1 MLLVCQ
7 AQPRTR
13 CVGKNADAAALC
25 SRRSAGLHSSFRC
38 IRLQRNAWSASSR
51 TGRQSGESNPR
62 SRHHR
67 AGDGSYI
74 VHTQTKK
81 LRLLLVDDHAVVR
94 EGLRSLLGTDQRFEV
109 VGEAADGLT
118 AVSAAEHLNPDVVVM
133 DVSLPGLNGAQL
145 ARRLKETQPDVKTLA
160 LTVHEEGGYLRS
172 LMDAGASG
180 YVLKRSAAS
189 ELLRAIEVVGEGGT
203 YLDSSI
209 AGQLVSKLGQ
219 RRPAIAP
226 SSALSEREREVV
238 RYVAH
243 GYSNKEI
250 AAKLDV
256 SVKTVE
262 TYRYRATEK
271 LGLHSRADLV
281 RYAIDQG
288 WLAES

>member
-1 MLLVCQ
+1 M
-7 AQPRTR
+7 
-13 CVGKNADAAALC
+13 
-25 SRRSAGLHSSFRC
+25 
-38 IRLQRNAWSASSR
+38 
-51 TGRQSGESNPR
+51 
-62 SRHHR
+62 
-67 AGDGSYI
+67 
-74 VHTQTKK
+74 KK

-94 EGLRSLLGTDQRFEV
+94 EGLRSLLGNDQRFEV
-109 VGEAADGLT
+109 VGEAADGAA
-118 AVSAAEHLNPDVVVM
+118 AVSAAEALQPDVVIL

-145 ARRLKETQPDVKTLA
+145 ARHLKENLPQVKTVA

-189 ELLRAIEVVGEGGT
+189 ELLRALEIVGEGGT
-203 YLDSSI
+203 YLDTSI
-209 AGQLVSKLGQ
+209 AGQLATRLGQ
-219 RRPAIAP
+219 RRAVAAP

-238 RYVAH
+238 RHVAH

-250 AAKLDV
+250 AQKLDV

-271 LGLHSRADLV
+271 LGLRSRADLV

-288 WLAES
+288 WLADA

>member
-1 MLLVCQ
+1 M
-7 AQPRTR
+7 
-13 CVGKNADAAALC
+13 
-25 SRRSAGLHSSFRC
+25 
-38 IRLQRNAWSASSR
+38 
-51 TGRQSGESNPR
+51 NP
-62 SRHHR
+62 
-67 AGDGSYI
+67 
-74 VHTQTKK
+74 K

-94 EGLRSLLGTDQRFEV
+94 EGLRALLGSDSRFEV

-118 AVSAAEHLNPDVVVM
+118 ALSAVERLHPDIVIV
-133 DVSLPGLNGAQL
+133 DVSLPGMNGTQVT
-145 ARRLKETQPDVKTLA
+145 RKLKAMMPDVRLLA

-189 ELLRAIEVVGEGGT
+189 ELLRALEVVGEGGT

-209 AGQLVSKLGQ
+209 ASQLVGKLSRKSTQ
-219 RRPAIAP
+219 TSPA
-226 SSALSEREREVV
+226 ALSEREQEVV
-238 RYVAH
+238 KLVAH

-271 LGLHSRADLV
+271 LGLRSRADLV
-281 RYAIDQG
+281 RYALDQG
-288 WLAES
+288 WLQEAS

>member
-1 MLLVCQ
+1 VQ
-7 AQPRTR
+7 TA
-13 CVGKNADAAALC
+13 
-25 SRRSAGLHSSFRC
+25 
-38 IRLQRNAWSASSR
+38 
-51 TGRQSGESNPR
+51 
-62 SRHHR
+62 
-67 AGDGSYI
+67 
-74 VHTQTKK
+74 TKK

-94 EGLRSLLGTDQRFEV
+94 EGLRSLLGTDNRFEI

-118 AVSAAEHLNPDVVVM
+118 AVSVAESLQPDVVVM
-133 DVSLPGLNGAQL
+133 DVSMPGLNGAQL
-145 ARRLKETQPDVKTLA
+145 ARRLKESRPDVRTLA

-288 WLAES
+288 WLDES

>member
-1 MLLVCQ
+1 M
-7 AQPRTR
+7 
-13 CVGKNADAAALC
+13 
-25 SRRSAGLHSSFRC
+25 
-38 IRLQRNAWSASSR
+38 
-51 TGRQSGESNPR
+51 
-62 SRHHR
+62 
-67 AGDGSYI
+67 
-74 VHTQTKK
+74 KK

-94 EGLRSLLGTDQRFEV
+94 EGLRSLLGTDQRFEI
-109 VGEAADGLT
+109 VGEASDGLT
-118 AVSAAEHLNPDVVVM
+118 AITAAESLQPDVVVM
-133 DVSLPGLNGAQL
+133 DVSIPGLNGAQVT
-145 ARRLKETQPDVKTLA
+145 RRIKETLPNTKTVA

-189 ELLRAIEVVGEGGT
+189 ELLRAIEVIGEGGT

-219 RRPAIAP
+219 RRPPLAP
-226 SSALSEREREVV
+226 SSARSEREREVV
-238 RYVAH
+238 RFVAH

-271 LGLHSRADLV
+271 LGLRSRADLV

-288 WLAES
+288 WLAEN

>member
-1 MLLVCQ
+1 M
-7 AQPRTR
+7 
-13 CVGKNADAAALC
+13 
-25 SRRSAGLHSSFRC
+25 
-38 IRLQRNAWSASSR
+38 
-51 TGRQSGESNPR
+51 
-62 SRHHR
+62 
-67 AGDGSYI
+67 
-74 VHTQTKK
+74 KK

-94 EGLRSLLGTDQRFEV
+94 EGLRSLLGTDSRFEI

-118 AVSAAEHLNPDVVVM
+118 AISAVERLLPDVVVM
-133 DVSLPGLNGAQL
+133 DVSLPGMNGAQVT
-145 ARRLKETQPDVKTLA
+145 RRLKETQPAVRTLA

-172 LMDAGASG
+172 LMDAGAAG

-219 RRPAIAP
+219 RRTALAP

-288 WLAES
+288 WLADG

>member
-1 MLLVCQ
+1 M
-7 AQPRTR
+7 
-13 CVGKNADAAALC
+13 
-25 SRRSAGLHSSFRC
+25 
-38 IRLQRNAWSASSR
+38 
-51 TGRQSGESNPR
+51 
-62 SRHHR
+62 
-67 AGDGSYI
+67 
-74 VHTQTKK
+74 KK

-94 EGLRSLLGTDQRFEV
+94 EGLRSLLGSDQRFEI
-109 VGEAADGLT
+109 VGEAADGVA
-118 AVSAAEHLNPDVVVM
+118 AVSAAETLHPDVVVL

-145 ARRLKETQPDVKTLA
+145 ARRLKENVPRVKTVA

-189 ELLRAIEVVGEGGT
+189 ELVRAIEIVGEGGT
-203 YLDSSI
+203 YLDTSI
-209 AGQLVSKLGQ
+209 AGQLVNRLGQ
-219 RRPAIAP
+219 RRAVSAP

-250 AAKLDV
+250 AQKLDV

-271 LGLHSRADLV
+271 LGLRSRADLV

-288 WLAES
+288 WLADA

>member
-1 MLLVCQ
+1 M
-7 AQPRTR
+7 
-13 CVGKNADAAALC
+13 
-25 SRRSAGLHSSFRC
+25 
-38 IRLQRNAWSASSR
+38 
-51 TGRQSGESNPR
+51 
-62 SRHHR
+62 
-67 AGDGSYI
+67 
-74 VHTQTKK
+74 KK

-94 EGLRSLLGTDQRFEV
+94 EGLRSLLSDDSKFEI
-109 VGEAADGLT
+109 VGDAHDGMAAL
-118 AVSAAEHLNPDVVVM
+118 AAAERLRPDIVVM
-133 DVSLPGLNGAQL
+133 DVSMPSMNGAQ
-145 ARRLKETQPDVKTLA
+145 ATRRLKELHPGIKTIA

-189 ELLRAIEVVGEGGT
+189 ELLRAIDAVAEGGV

-209 AGQLVSKLGQ
+209 AGQLVNKLGQ
-219 RRPAIAP
+219 RKATLAP
-226 SSALSEREREVV
+226 SAALSEREREVV

-250 AAKLDV
+250 ATKLDV

-288 WLAES
+288 WLAEN

>member
-1 MLLVCQ
+1 
-7 AQPRTR
+7 
-13 CVGKNADAAALC
+13 
-25 SRRSAGLHSSFRC
+25 
-38 IRLQRNAWSASSR
+38 
-51 TGRQSGESNPR
+51 
-62 SRHHR
+62 
-67 AGDGSYI
+67 

-145 ARRLKETQPDVKTLA
+145 ARRVKETQPDVKTLA

-226 SSALSEREREVV
+226 SSALSER
-238 RYVAH
+238 
-243 GYSNKEI
+243 
-250 AAKLDV
+250 
-256 SVKTVE
+256 
-262 TYRYRATEK
+262 
-271 LGLHSRADLV
+271 
-281 RYAIDQG
+281 
-288 WLAES
+288 

>member
-1 MLLVCQ
+1 MQ
-7 AQPRTR
+7 THTR
-13 CVGKNADAAALC
+13 
-25 SRRSAGLHSSFRC
+25 
-38 IRLQRNAWSASSR
+38 
-51 TGRQSGESNPR
+51 
-62 SRHHR
+62 
-67 AGDGSYI
+67 
-74 VHTQTKK
+74 K

-118 AVSAAEHLNPDVVVM
+118 AVSAAENLDPDVVVM

-145 ARRLKETQPDVKTLA
+145 ARRLKEAKPAIKTLA

-209 AGQLVSKLGQ
+209 AGHLVSKLGQ
-219 RRPAIAP
+219 RRAAVAP

-238 RYVAH
+238 RHVAH

-288 WLAES
+288 WLAEN

>member
-1 MLLVCQ
+1 M
-7 AQPRTR
+7 
-13 CVGKNADAAALC
+13 
-25 SRRSAGLHSSFRC
+25 
-38 IRLQRNAWSASSR
+38 
-51 TGRQSGESNPR
+51 
-62 SRHHR
+62 
-67 AGDGSYI
+67 
-74 VHTQTKK
+74 KK

-94 EGLRSLLGTDQRFEV
+94 EGLRSLLGTDNRFEI

-118 AVSAAEHLNPDVVVM
+118 AVAVAENLQPDVVVM
-133 DVSLPGLNGAQL
+133 DVSIPGLNGAQVT
-145 ARRLKETQPDVKTLA
+145 RRLKENLPNTKTIA

-189 ELLRAIEVVGEGGT
+189 ELLRAIEVIGEGGT
-203 YLDSSI
+203 YLDSAI
-209 AGQLVSKLGQ
+209 AGQLVSKLGH
-219 RRPAIAP
+219 RRPPLAP

-271 LGLHSRADLV
+271 LGLRSRADLV

-288 WLAES
+288 WLAEN

>member
-1 MLLVCQ
+1 M
-7 AQPRTR
+7 
-13 CVGKNADAAALC
+13 
-25 SRRSAGLHSSFRC
+25 
-38 IRLQRNAWSASSR
+38 
-51 TGRQSGESNPR
+51 
-62 SRHHR
+62 
-67 AGDGSYI
+67 
-74 VHTQTKK
+74 KK

-94 EGLRSLLGTDQRFEV
+94 EGLRSLLSDAAKFEI
-109 VGEAADGLT
+109 VGDAPDGMAAV
-118 AVSAAEHLNPDVVVM
+118 AAAERLRPDIVVM
-133 DVSLPGLNGAQL
+133 DVSMPSMNGAQ
-145 ARRLKETQPDVKTLA
+145 ATRRLKELHPAIKTIA

-189 ELLRAIEVVGEGGT
+189 ELLRAIDVVSEGGV

-209 AGQLVSKLGQ
+209 AGQLVNKLGQ
-219 RRPAIAP
+219 RKATLAP
-226 SSALSEREREVV
+226 SAALSEREREVV

-250 AAKLDV
+250 ATKLDV

-271 LGLHSRADLV
+271 LGLNSRAELV

-288 WLAES
+288 WLADERVGA

>member
-1 MLLVCQ
+1 M
-7 AQPRTR
+7 
-13 CVGKNADAAALC
+13 
-25 SRRSAGLHSSFRC
+25 
-38 IRLQRNAWSASSR
+38 
-51 TGRQSGESNPR
+51 
-62 SRHHR
+62 
-67 AGDGSYI
+67 
-74 VHTQTKK
+74 TKK

-94 EGLRSLLGTDQRFEV
+94 EGLRSLLGNDTRFEI
-109 VGEAADGLT
+109 VGEAADGPT
-118 AVSAAEHLNPDVVVM
+118 ALSAVDRLHPDVVVM
-133 DVSLPGLNGAQL
+133 DVSLPGINGAQVT
-145 ARRLKETQPDVKTLA
+145 RRLKETQPDVRTLA
-160 LTVHEEGGYLRS
+160 LTVHEEGGHLRS

-219 RRPAIAP
+219 RKTALAP

-288 WLAES
+288 WLSDN

>member
-1 MLLVCQ
+1 MPAPFTCERR
-7 AQPRTR
+7 A
-13 CVGKNADAAALC
+13 C
-25 SRRSAGLHSSFRC
+25 SRAASVIKPTRPWRRPRESARTLDV
-38 IRLQRNAWSASSR
+38 SAVLAPTAGCSITHASDRGACARYSYVHTYTPSSR
-51 TGRQSGESNPR
+51 
-62 SRHHR
+62 
-67 AGDGSYI
+67 
-74 VHTQTKK
+74 K

-94 EGLRSLLGTDQRFEV
+94 EGLRSLLSSDARFEI
-109 VGEAADGLT
+109 VGEASDGLT
-118 AVSAAEHLNPDVVVM
+118 AVDAVQSLNPDVIVV
-133 DVSLPGLNGAQL
+133 DVSIPGLNGAQL
-145 ARRLKETQPDVKTLA
+145 ARRLKESHPEIKTLA
-160 LTVHEEGGYLRS
+160 LTVHEEGGYVRS

-203 YLDSSI
+203 YLDSAI
-209 AGQLVSKLGQ
+209 ASQLVSRLGQ
-219 RRPAIAP
+219 RRPAAAP
-226 SSALSEREREVV
+226 TSALSEREREVV

-250 AAKLDV
+250 GAKLDV

-288 WLAES
+288 WLSDS

>member
-1 MLLVCQ
+1 M
-7 AQPRTR
+7 
-13 CVGKNADAAALC
+13 
-25 SRRSAGLHSSFRC
+25 
-38 IRLQRNAWSASSR
+38 
-51 TGRQSGESNPR
+51 
-62 SRHHR
+62 
-67 AGDGSYI
+67 
-74 VHTQTKK
+74 KK

-94 EGLRSLLGTDQRFEV
+94 EGLRSLLSDQSRFEI
-109 VGEAADGLT
+109 VGDASDGVAALA
-118 AVSAAEHLNPDVVVM
+118 AVDRLRPDIVVM
-133 DVSLPGLNGAQL
+133 DVSMPSMNGAQ
-145 ARRLKETQPDVKTLA
+145 ATRRLKELHPTIKTIA

-189 ELLRAIEVVGEGGT
+189 ELLRAIDAVAEGGV

-209 AGQLVSKLGQ
+209 AGQLVNKLGQ
-219 RRPAIAP
+219 RKSSLAP
-226 SSALSEREREVV
+226 SAALSEREREVV

-250 AAKLDV
+250 ATKLDV

-271 LGLHSRADLV
+271 LGLNSRAELV

-288 WLAES
+288 WLADQAVGA

>member
-1 MLLVCQ
+1 M
-7 AQPRTR
+7 
-13 CVGKNADAAALC
+13 
-25 SRRSAGLHSSFRC
+25 
-38 IRLQRNAWSASSR
+38 
-51 TGRQSGESNPR
+51 
-62 SRHHR
+62 
-67 AGDGSYI
+67 
-74 VHTQTKK
+74 KK

-94 EGLRSLLGTDQRFEV
+94 EGLRSLLGTDQRFEI

-118 AVSAAEHLNPDVVVM
+118 AVTAAERLNPDVVVM

-145 ARRLKETQPDVKTLA
+145 ARRMREQLPATRTLA

-172 LMDAGASG
+172 LLDAGASG

-209 AGQLVSKLGQ
+209 AGQLVSKIGQ
-219 RRPAIAP
+219 RRPAAAA
-226 SSALSEREREVV
+226 SAALSEREREVV

-281 RYAIDQG
+281 RYALDQG
-288 WLAES
+288 WLSEA